1 MKLFT
6 FQPDHHDFDHFVKF
20 KCESIYL
27 NAHGFASLLC
37 RGLFVSKGGWGEG
50 KMKARGVLGIPG
62 GRLSL

>member
-1 MKLFT
+1 MILYT
-6 FQPDHHDFDHFVKF
+6 LQQEHHDIDHYVKF
-20 KCESIYL
+20 KFELIYL

-50 KMKARGVLGIPG
+50 KVKARGVLGIPG